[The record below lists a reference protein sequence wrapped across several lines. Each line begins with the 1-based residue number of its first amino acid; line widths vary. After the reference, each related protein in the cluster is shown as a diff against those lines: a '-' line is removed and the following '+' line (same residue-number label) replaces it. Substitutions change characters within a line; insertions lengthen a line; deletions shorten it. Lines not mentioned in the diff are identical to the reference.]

1 MGLEYHLANAVSISL
16 FLYYGLACLFADG
29 MVEEFKR
36 YRLPQF
42 RRLIGALEVAGAVG
56 LLAGYLIPQ
65 FSILSASGLSVLML
79 MGLAVRMKVRDSFL
93 EMMPAAFLLLLN
105 AFIAIRAIGYL
116 A

>member
-1 MGLEYHLANAVSISL
+1 
-16 FLYYGLACLFADG
+16 
-29 MVEEFKR
+29 
-36 YRLPQF
+36 
-42 RRLIGALEVAGAVG
+42 
-56 LLAGYLIPQ
+56 
-65 FSILSASGLSVLML
+65 ML